1 MRRAIATIAVWGLVA
16 SCSSSKHAAPP
27 EPATRTTVAT
37 PANLTVVHVAA
48 APAQT
53 INGFGASGAWWP
65 NDLVKFAPAVRTRVA
80 DMLFS
85 RAGIALSGYRY
96 NIGGGGVGVKT
107 PARAPKEEPADT
119 AGLTFVRAASDA
131 HVPIL
136 TGFVNSAPPRFTTNG
151 KSCGGNLKPGTEA
164 AYAQYLATIVQRLHD
179 DEHITLQYV
188 SPMNEPDNSF
198 GDCGQEGM
206 QVPVAQRALV
216 VQALATALARQ
227 APYARV
233 VADETTADAILANEA
248 PQWLAVPGTT
258 RDVAAIAHHTYDFPN
273 DALRRLV
280 PPIARRFA
288 RPTWMTEICCYKG
301 SGGVATSFGA
311 QYDPT
316 ITQGLWL
323 ADQIYDDF
331 TIANDSAWYWWTAL
345 SPVIGCDPKADP
357 SCVTRVNTKGFND
370 GLLYYDEK
378 FAADGVT
385 DIFPTKRFYVLGQFS
400 RYVRPGAVRHDARG
414 APRDISVMAFEQPT
428 GWTVVAWNEGR
439 SEATLGIALPSPT
452 STVVDAVA
460 TSATEQLSPTTAPA
474 RTDTGAWLARIAPQT
489 IVTYTFAK

>member
-1 MRRAIATIAVWGLVA
+1 M
-16 SCSSSKHAAPP
+16 
-27 EPATRTTVAT
+27 
-37 PANLTVVHVAA
+37 
-48 APAQT
+48 
-53 INGFGASGAWWP
+53 
-65 NDLVKFAPAVRTRVA
+65 
-80 DMLFS
+80 
-85 RAGIALSGYRY
+85 
-96 NIGGGGVGVKT
+96 
-107 PARAPKEEPADT
+107 
-119 AGLTFVRAASDA
+119 
-131 HVPIL
+131 
-136 TGFVNSAPPRFTTNG
+136 
-151 KSCGGNLKPGTEA
+151 
-164 AYAQYLATIVQRLHD
+164 
-179 DEHITLQYV
+179 
-188 SPMNEPDNSF
+188 
-198 GDCGQEGM
+198 
-206 QVPVAQRALV
+206 
-216 VQALATALARQ
+216 VQALGAALSRR

-233 VADETTADAILANEA
+233 VADETTADAILADEA

-258 RDVAAIAHHTYDFPN
+258 RYVAAIAHHTYDFPN
-273 DALRRLV
+273 DALRRLL
-280 PPIARRFA
+280 PPIAKRFA

-331 TIANDSAWYWWTAL
+331 TIAGDSAWYWWTAL

-357 SCVTRVNTKGFND
+357 SCVTRVNPKGFND

-385 DIFPTKRFYVLGQFS
+385 DIFPTKRFSVLGQFS
-400 RYVRPGAVRHDARG
+400 RYVRPGSVRHDASG
-414 APRDISVMAFEQPT
+414 APRDISVMAFAQPT

-439 SEATLGIALPSPT
+439 SEATLGLALPSPT

-489 IVTYTFAK
+489 IVTYTLAK

>member
-1 MRRAIATIAVWGLVA
+1 MRRAIATIAVWALVA

-27 EPATRTTVAT
+27 EPATRTTIAT

-151 KSCGGNLKPGTEA
+151 KSCGGNLRPGTEA
-164 AYAQYLATIVQRLHD
+164 AYAQYLATIVKRLHD

-206 QVPVAQRALV
+206 QVPVAERALV

-323 ADQIYDDF
+323 AHQIYDDF

-385 DIFPTKRFYVLGQFS
+385 DIFPTKRYYVLGQFS

-414 APRDISVMAFEQPT
+414 APRDISVLAFEQPT

>member
-1 MRRAIATIAVWGLVA
+1 MRRAIATIAVLALVA
-16 SCSSSKHAAPP
+16 SCSSSKRAARPVRP
-27 EPATRTTVAT
+27 TRTTIAA
-37 PANLTVVHVAA
+37 PANLTVVRVAA

-53 INGFGASGAWWP
+53 IDGFGASGAWWP
-65 NDLVKFAPAVRTRVA
+65 DDLVKFPPAVRKRVA

-96 NIGGGGVGVKT
+96 NIGGGGVGVHT
-107 PARAPKEEPADT
+107 AARAPKEEPADT
-119 AGLTFVRAASDA
+119 AGLMFLRAASDA

-151 KSCGGNLKPGTEA
+151 RSCGGNLKPGTEA

-179 DEHITLQYV
+179 DEHVTLQYV

-216 VQALATALARQ
+216 VQALGRALARQ
-227 APYARV
+227 APFARV

-248 PQWLAVPGTT
+248 PQWLVAPGTT
-258 RDVAAIAHHTYDFPN
+258 RYLAAIAHHTYDFPN

-280 PPIARRFA
+280 PQVAKRFA
-288 RPTWMTEICCYKG
+288 LPTWMTEICCYKG
-301 SGGVATSFGA
+301 SGDVATSFGA

-316 ITQGLWL
+316 MTQGLWL

-357 SCVTRVNTKGFND
+357 PCVTRVNTKGFND

-378 FAADGVT
+378 SAADGVT
-385 DIFPTKRFYVLGQFS
+385 DIFPTKRFSVLGQFS
-400 RYVRPGAVRHDARG
+400 RYARPGAVRHDARG
-414 APRDISVMAFEQPT
+414 APRGVSVMAFEQPS

-452 STVVDAVA
+452 STADAVA
-460 TSATEQLSPTTAPA
+460 TSATQQLSPATAPA